1 YTAMYEGDN
10 LGQMAKTFKD
20 TTKFIYLKDTNTCAQ
35 NRAQYMNCIANP
47 SKGVPIIMGYS
58 LVGAKKAGISITDS
72 KGNTNWNKPISLGE
86 SLKLFYQAAR
96 VDE

>member
-1 YTAMYEGDN
+1 
-10 LGQMAKTFKD
+10 
-20 TTKFIYLKDTNTCAQ
+20 
-35 NRAQYMNCIANP
+35 MNCIANP
-47 SKGVPIIMGYS
+47 SKGVPSPMGYA